1 MPAIPPLSKILRV
14 LSPHRPQALA
24 LTPKALDVASSLRGG
39 SGATEDL
46 LRQLAGQPGVKAADV
61 RQLFGHLDPASKL
74 TPLQLAAAARVPK
87 LFAQR
92 GVVRGINKDEY
103 LERVGDLAHEILY
116 GQEFQAE
123 REKVLLDA
131 LLEHADPAVFNLLE
145 RNGPLIEGQM
155 RKLLVNRGIDADDL
169 FFDKGLF
176 DSAEDLAHEQLN
188 DAALFE
194 KQVQWSPQFQVF
206 QRQKDIVMPSNEG
219 YFETVLRTAPSRAL
233 GMKTAA
239 ESAHFNNPG
248 ILGHVRGTLV
258 DDTRG
263 GAPKHDMYLE
273 ELQSDPLEYYTKAGL
288 DLPPELQGV
297 YGKLGKMMVD
307 RAANTP
313 GISTLSFPTAERI
326 AAARPSTE
334 GSLKAFQSIYDRQI
348 PKQVLNPLAKAGLP
362 IEHTNGWYDVEL
374 PEAAKEMIRA
384 GKSPM
389 TQYRQ
394 GGLAQCP

>member
-1 MPAIPPLSKILRV
+1 MPAVPPLSEILRV
-14 LSPHRPQALA
+14 LSPRRPQALV

-92 GVVRGINKDEY
+92 GVMRGVNEDEQ
-103 LERVGDLAHEILY
+103 LEQIADLAHEILY
-116 GQEFQAE
+116 SSSFQEA
-123 REKVLLDA
+123 RRKVLSDA
-131 LLEHADPAVFNLLE
+131 LFEHVDPEVFNLLG
-145 RNGPLIEGQM
+145 RHQGPLTEEQM
-155 RKLLVNRGIDADDL
+155 RQLLAHRGVDASDL
-169 FFDKGLF
+169 FFDKGLV
-176 DSAEDLAHEQLN
+176 DNAQDLAHEQLN
-188 DAALFE
+188 DTTLFE
-194 KQVQWSPQFQVF
+194 KQVQWSPQFQGY
-206 QRQKDIVMPSNEG
+206 QRQKDIATPGNEG

-233 GMKTAA
+233 GMKAA
-239 ESAHFNNPG
+239 TESAHFNNPG
-248 ILGHVRGTLV
+248 ILGHVRGTANPQAGRISV
-258 DDTRG
+258 
-263 GAPKHDMYLE
+263 E
-273 ELQSDPLEYYTKAGL
+273 EIQSDPLEYYAKAGL

-307 RAANTP
+307 RTANAP

-326 AAARPSTE
+326 AAARPPTE
-334 GSLKAFQSIYDRQI
+334 GSLKAFQSIYDRQTA
-348 PKQVLNPLAKAGLP
+348 KQVLDPLAKAGLP
-362 IEHTNGWYDVEL
+362 IEHTNGWYDVEF

-384 GKSPM
+384 GKSPA

-394 GGLAQCP
+394 GGLALCP